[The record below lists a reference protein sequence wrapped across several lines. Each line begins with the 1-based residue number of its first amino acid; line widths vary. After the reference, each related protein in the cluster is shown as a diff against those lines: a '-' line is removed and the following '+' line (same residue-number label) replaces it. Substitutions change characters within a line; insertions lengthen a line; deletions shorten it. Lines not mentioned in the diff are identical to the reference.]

1 MDDLLKNIYQIRS
14 KLGFSQ
20 EYMASQL
27 GIKQSGY
34 AMIEKGSRELKYST
48 LSQIAIVFK
57 MDVIDVIKYPEKYAS
72 ISQNRVSTGDI
83 KAILQIELSK
93 DKKDQVLKLVFGDN
107 NLEILK

>member
-1 MDDLLKNIYQIRS
+1 MDALLKNIYQIRS
-14 KLGFSQ
+14 KLGLSQ

-57 MDVIDVIKYPEKYAS
+57 MDVVDVIKYPEKYTS
-72 ISQNRVSTGDI
+72 VSQSSVTSNDI
-83 KAILQIELSK
+83 KAVLQIELSK
-93 DKKDQVLKLVFGDN
+93 DKKEQVLKMIFGDN